1 MKIYHAVLLMSALSS
16 PFILHSE
23 EKEEHQHYE
32 EEHDETAIREEITE
46 FLESEDGRELTR
58 FLKTQLNSEM
68 ISVLKSRIQN
78 EPFEA
83 REWLEHLYD
92 IKLEYEMF
100 EEEDPEFAA
109 LFLQFQKH
117 EINTFVYSARLE
129 HLRRHRGPDA
139 EAQELRSKLQNEIT
153 TAFDLKFAMQT
164 QELQHLKREVLEL
177 ESLLERRKGSRSQ
190 IIERRFNALSG
201 QEDHLEW

>member
-1 MKIYHAVLLMSALSS
+1 MKIYHAFLLTSALGA
-16 PFILHSE
+16 PFILHSQ
-23 EKEEHQHYE
+23 EKEEPTQYE
-32 EEHDETAIREEITE
+32 EEHDEASVREEITE
-46 FLESEDGRELTR
+46 FFENEDGRELTR
-58 FLKTQLNSEM
+58 FLRAQLNSEV
-68 ISVLKSRIQN
+68 ISVLKTRIQN

-117 EINTFVYSARLE
+117 EINTFVYSAKLE
-129 HLRRHRGPDA
+129 HLRRHRGSEA
-139 EAQELRSKLQNEIT
+139 EAQELRSKLQSEIT
-153 TAFDLKFAMQT
+153 TAFDLKFEMQT
-164 QELQHLKREVLEL
+164 QELRHLKREVLEL
-177 ESLLERRKGSRSQ
+177 ESLLERRKGSKAQ